1 MTTAST
7 ELLARP
13 VARPDEEPSWWLE
26 RLALVVGVL
35 ALLAGFSLLLFT
47 VPQLGAANSLA
58 HNLPSQPAAVL
69 MADADTAPAVYS
81 SVHSRTAVL
90 LAHDDSL
97 PAGY

>member
-7 ELLARP
+7 ELLAQP
-13 VARPDEEPSWWLE
+13 VARADEEPSGWLE

-35 ALLAGFSLLLFT
+35 ALLAGLSLLLFT
-47 VPQLGAANSLA
+47 LPQLGAANSLA
-58 HNLPSQPAAVL
+58 HHLPSQPAAVL
-69 MADADTAPAVYS
+69 MADAEPAHLLPMG
-81 SVHSRTAVL
+81 VHSRTAVL